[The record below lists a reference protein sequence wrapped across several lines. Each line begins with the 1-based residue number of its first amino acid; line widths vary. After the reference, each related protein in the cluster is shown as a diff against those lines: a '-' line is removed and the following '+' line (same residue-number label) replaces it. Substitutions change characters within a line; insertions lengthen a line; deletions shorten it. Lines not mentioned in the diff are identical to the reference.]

1 MATYSTST
9 HHLAFTTDYKSLKV
23 IATGDNSVVAT
34 FLLDTSSQST
44 SLHVTAGNFVVNVA
58 EDFGTYTHGVDLDA
72 GATLSFPSANRM
84 GGLGVIDLR
93 DINGAIS
100 IAYDLACT
108 TFRMKYVDDTPAF
121 WLKFDGSECFEYTE
135 L

>member
-1 MATYSTST
+1 MATFSTST
-9 HHLAFTTDYKSLKV
+9 HHLAFATNYKSLRV
-23 IATGDNSVVAT
+23 IATSDNNLVANYA
-34 FLLDTSSQST
+34 LDTSSQSI
-44 SLHVTAGNFVVNVA
+44 SLNVSSGNFVINVA
-58 EDFGTYTHGVDLDA
+58 EDFAAYTHGVDLDA

-100 IAYDLACT
+100 IEYDLACT
-108 TFRMKYVDDTPAF
+108 TFRLKYVEDTPSF